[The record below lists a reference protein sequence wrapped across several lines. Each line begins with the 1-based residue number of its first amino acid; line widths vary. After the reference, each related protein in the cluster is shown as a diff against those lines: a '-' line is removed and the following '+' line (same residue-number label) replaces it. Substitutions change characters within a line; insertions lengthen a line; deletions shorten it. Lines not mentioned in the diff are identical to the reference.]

1 MRVLLQIVL
10 NGVGV
15 YIASQLIPGIH
26 YTGSWSY
33 LLVVGLVIGVIN
45 LLVKP
50 IVTFFSF
57 PLVVLT
63 LGFFF
68 LVINGF
74 MLWLAAR
81 LLPGH
86 YLHVDGCLPAILGG
100 VVIAVLNWIVHAFTA
115 RAD

>member
-1 MRVLLQIVL
+1 MRMLLQIVL

-15 YIASQLIPGIH
+15 LIASQLIPGIH

-33 LLVVGLVIGVIN
+33 LLVVGLVIGIIN

-63 LGFFF
+63 LGLFF
-68 LVINGF
+68 LVINGL
-74 MLWLAAR
+74 MLWLAA
-81 LLPGH
+81 LILPGH
-86 YLHVDGCLPAILGG
+86 LKIDGCVPAILGG
-100 VVIAVLNWIVHAFTA
+100 VVIAVLNWLVHAFTS

>member
-1 MRVLLQIVL
+1 MRALLQIVL

-26 YTGSWSY
+26 YSGSWGY
-33 LLVVGLVIGVIN
+33 LLVVGLVIGIVN

-57 PLVVLT
+57 PLIILS
-63 LGFFF
+63 LGLFF
-68 LVINGF
+68 LVINGL
-74 MLWLAAR
+74 MLWLAAKF
-81 LLPGH
+81 LPGH
-86 YLHVDGCLPAILGG
+86 LQVNGCMPAILGG
-100 VVIAVLNWIVHAFTA
+100 LVIAVLNWLVHAFTP

>member
-1 MRVLLQIVL
+1 MGRALLQIIL

-15 YIASQLIPGIH
+15 FIASQIIPGIH

-33 LLVVGLVIGVIN
+33 LLVVGLVIGIVN

-50 IVTFFSF
+50 IVTFFSL
-57 PLVVLT
+57 PLVVLS
-63 LGFFF
+63 LGLFF

-74 MLWLAAR
+74 MLWLTAR

-86 YLHVDGCLPAILGG
+86 LHVAGCLPAILGG
-100 VVIAVLNWIVHAFTA
+100 VVIAVLNWLVHAFTA
-115 RAD
+115 AD

>member
-1 MRVLLQIVL
+1 MMRALLQIVL

-15 YIASQLIPGIH
+15 YVASQLVPGIH

-33 LLVVGLVIGVIN
+33 LLVVGLVMGIVN

-63 LGFFF
+63 LGLFF
-68 LVINGF
+68 LVINGL
-74 MLWLAAR
+74 MLWLAAA

-86 YLHVDGCLPAILGG
+86 LRVDGCGAAILGG
-100 VVIAVLNWIVHAFTA
+100 LVIAVLNWLVHAFTA
-115 RAD
+115 RTE

>member
-1 MRVLLQIVL
+1 MGRALLQIVL

-15 YIASQLIPGIH
+15 YVASQLIPGIT

-33 LLVVGLVIGVIN
+33 LLVVGLVMGIIN

-57 PLVVLT
+57 PLVVIS
-63 LGFFF
+63 LGLFF

-86 YLHVDGCLPAILGG
+86 LHVNGCLPAILGG
-100 VVIAVLNWIVHAFTA
+100 LVIAILNWVVHAFTA
-115 RAD
+115 NNA

>member
-15 YIASQLIPGIH
+15 FIASQLIPGIH

-33 LLVVGLVIGVIN
+33 LLVVGLVIGIIN

-57 PLVVLT
+57 PLVVLS
-63 LGFFF
+63 LGLFF

-86 YLHVDGCLPAILGG
+86 LQVVGCLPAILGG
-100 VVIAVLNWIVHAFTA
+100 VVIAVLNWLVHAFTA
-115 RAD
+115 REN